1 VEKLKIKREE
11 VSEMKALKVFVVLAT
26 VLLLTEGNAVAGKK
40 ISFTNYPN
48 LKLGFTTVV
57 FMRCGLGPSLENA
70 LVFIDYASD
79 RGYAWIELRDP
90 NGILTVAECKAIAAY
105 AKDKKIEM
113 AYAANRG
120 PLDADYWQVLGNSWR
135 NASVFAKGPKTVRVV
150 DSNAEFGKDPNKKAW
165 TGDEFKKA
173 LETQNG
179 AAKGIKDQGLQLVIE
194 NANLPV
200 KGEFGFEA
208 FMEATDKAVGFQFD
222 TANMFAVSRVRTD
235 PKDAEQV
242 FKKFASRIHYTHLK
256 TSVNGVAQP
265 VLTDNE
271 LDLGMIFS
279 VLGKNKKNYIAIEL
293 AQAET
298 FDEQKTNLEK
308 SLEFLKGK
316 GFITV
321 K

>member
-1 VEKLKIKREE
+1 
-11 VSEMKALKVFVVLAT
+11 MKGARTLVVMAT
-26 VLLLTEGNAVAGKK
+26 VLLLTGGSAMAGKK

-57 FMRCGLGPSLENA
+57 FMRCGLGPTLENA
-70 LVFIDYASD
+70 LTFIDYARD
-79 RGYAWIELRDP
+79 QGYAWIELRDP

-113 AYAANRG
+113 AYATNRG

-135 NASVFAKGPKTVRVV
+135 NASTFTNGPKTVRVV
-150 DSNAEFGKDPNKKAW
+150 DSNTEFAKDPNKKAW
-165 TGDEFKKA
+165 TEDEFKKA
-173 LETQNG
+173 LDIQNKAG
-179 AAKGIKDQGLQLVIE
+179 KGIKDQGLQMVIE

-200 KGEFGFEA
+200 KGPFGFEA

-222 TANMFAVSRVRTD
+222 TANMFAVSKVRTD

-256 TSVNGVAQP
+256 SSVNGVAQP

-298 FDEQKTNLEK
+298 FDEQKANLEK
-308 SLEFLKGK
+308 SLEFLKNK

>member
-1 VEKLKIKREE
+1 
-11 VSEMKALKVFVVLAT
+11 MKGARALVVMAT
-26 VLLLTEGNAVAGKK
+26 VLLLTGGSAMAGKK
-40 ISFTNYPN
+40 ISFAKYPN

-70 LVFIDYASD
+70 LTFIDYASD
-79 RGYAWIELRDP
+79 QGYAWIELRDP

-113 AYAANRG
+113 AYATNRG
-120 PLDADYWQVLGNSWR
+120 PLDADYWQVLGNAWR
-135 NASVFAKGPKTVRVV
+135 NASVFANGPKTVRVV
-150 DSNAEFGKDPNKKAW
+150 DSNTEFAKDPNKKVW
-165 TGDEFKKA
+165 TEEEFKKA
-173 LETQNG
+173 LETQNN
-179 AAKGIKDQGLQLVIE
+179 AAKGIKDQGLQLVVE
-194 NANLPV
+194 NAFLPV
-200 KGEFGFEA
+200 KGPFGFEA
-208 FMEATDKAVGFQFD
+208 FLEATDKAVGFQFD
-222 TANMFAVSRVRTD
+222 TANMFAVSKVRTD

-242 FKKFASRIHYTHLK
+242 FKKFAPRIHYTHLK

-265 VLTDNE
+265 FLTDNE

-279 VLGKNKKNYIAIEL
+279 VLGKNKKNYIAVEL

-316 GFITV
+316 GFMTV